1 MAELKQ
7 APPPPDVA
15 QPGPPATP
23 PAPPPARRRSIG
35 AWLGLLAVVISAI
48 VGSNAF
54 SIRDELFGS
63 AVPPPAPVADS
74 RDAFTA
80 IDDKAAPR
88 TKLRSQP
95 WWQDVETLRGTGSAG
110 SSAFVITDAAIQWRL
125 RPSCTAGRIVV
136 RAPGRPEPLVDTTCA
151 KAAVTEATGSGP
163 MRVDVQAAGQWRID
177 VEQQIDAP
185 LVEPPR
191 AAMTAAGASKAA
203 TGRFYDVEKSGKGT
217 VTAYRQADGRYSLR
231 LERFFV
237 TPTSDLE
244 LRLSTHSAPRTT
256 KDYTRAPSK
265 LVSFLDVTAG
275 SLNFSVPAG
284 VDPTQFR
291 SVVIWCAATAQVY
304 AAAKLRPAR

>member
-23 PAPPPARRRSIG
+23 PAPPARRRSIV
-35 AWLGLLAVVISAI
+35 AWLGLLAVVASAI

-80 IDDKAAPR
+80 IDDKTAPR

-95 WWQDVETLRGTGSAG
+95 WWQDVETLRGAGSAR

-125 RPSCTAGRIVV
+125 RPNCTSGRIVV

-151 KAAVTEATGSGP
+151 NAAVTEASGSGP

-191 AAMTAAGASKAA
+191 AAMIAAGASRAA

-231 LERFFV
+231 LDPFFV

-284 VDPTQFR
+284 VDPTRFR

-304 AAAKLRPAR
+304 AAAKLRPTG